1 MPEVSQPLA
10 LDHVGWLVE
19 DLDAAR
25 KQFEAFG
32 FAVTPTAALSTG
44 EDVQYS
50 AHVVFA
56 DTYLELTSFR
66 GAIPTHLAPYADSFG
81 LKILALRS
89 DAAAHYHELLG
100 KRGLAL
106 TPLANS
112 QRQVDSGEWAKFCW
126 FMAEPQ
132 AFPDVLVCGVEHET
146 PEVVFPDPPAAQR
159 NGATRLAEVLLLTS
173 DPQVE
178 AQRYA
183 VLTGDATR
191 PGTLSIL
198 DADAASLRFHG
209 LDAPRDETKLLGIS
223 LDCDDLEGT
232 KQWLADHRVDY
243 GASARGIWLAGPDGT
258 VIELRR

>member
-1 MPEVSQPLA
+1 MPEVSQQLA

-25 KQFEAFG
+25 RQFEGFG
-32 FAVTPTAALSTG
+32 FAVSPTAELSTG
-44 EDVQYS
+44 DDVQYS

-66 GAIPTHLAPYADSFG
+66 GAIPAHLAPYANSFG

-89 DAAAHYHELLG
+89 DAAADYHELLG

-106 TPLANS
+106 TPLAHS
-112 QRQVDSGEWAKFCW
+112 RRQVDSGEWARFCW
-126 FMAEPQ
+126 FMAEPR

-146 PEVVFPDPPAAQR
+146 PNVVFPDPPAEQH
-159 NGATRLAEVLLLTS
+159 NGATRLAEVLLLAPE
-173 DPQVE
+173 PQLE

-183 VLTGDATR
+183 VLTNETARQGA
-191 PGTLSIL
+191 LSIL
-198 DADAASLRFHG
+198 DADAASLRFRG
-209 LDAPRDETKLLGIS
+209 LQTPRNETKLLGIS
-223 LDCDDLEGT
+223 LDCDDIEGT
-232 KQWLADHRVDY
+232 KQWLEKNGVGY
-243 GASARGIWLAGPDGT
+243 GASARGVWLTGPDGT